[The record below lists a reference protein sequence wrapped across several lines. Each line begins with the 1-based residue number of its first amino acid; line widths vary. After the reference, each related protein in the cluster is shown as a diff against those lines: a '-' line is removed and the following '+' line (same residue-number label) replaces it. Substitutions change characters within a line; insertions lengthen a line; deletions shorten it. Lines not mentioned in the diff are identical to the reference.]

1 MGKKPDISAAQAAKM
16 TPKKIAQEI
25 LKGKTV
31 SGYIGDEHGVVKD
44 ARLKAVQAELKGKG
58 GYWHEGTI
66 QTGRTKSTYDTI
78 KFLFGK

>member
-1 MGKKPDISAAQAAKM
+1 MAKKPDISAAQAAKM

-31 SGYIGDEHGVVKD
+31 SGYAGDEHGLVKD
-44 ARLKAVQAELKGKG
+44 ARLKAIQKELKSKG
-58 GYWHEGTI
+58 GYYHEGTI
-66 QTGRTKSTYDTI
+66 QANRGKAAYDTI